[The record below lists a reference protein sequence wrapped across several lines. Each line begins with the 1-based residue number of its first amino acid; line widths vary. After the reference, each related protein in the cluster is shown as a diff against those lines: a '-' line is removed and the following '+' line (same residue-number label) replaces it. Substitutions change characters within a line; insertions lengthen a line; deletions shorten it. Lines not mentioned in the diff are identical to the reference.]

1 MTDDVTDDDT
11 RDGQDAGESAG
22 GDETFDAIAA
32 VAELEAA
39 MAAVD
44 AQGPSGGSDRYTEML
59 ESEVLEL
66 NALLEKKDEAIARA
80 EARADHAREEIE
92 RAKTRLAGEA
102 ARQLE
107 RRTNKVLLDLLEVLD
122 ELDRALSSFRE
133 GGHDPEL
140 VTGVERVQ
148 RRFVSMLES
157 HGVRRCSAMGQPFDP
172 AIHEAVTT
180 TPCPDDQDGTV
191 VAVMREGYT
200 AGDTLLRPAAV
211 VVGRA
216 G

>member
-1 MTDDVTDDDT
+1 MTDDDT
-11 RDGQDAGESAG
+11 EDRPDAG
-22 GDETFDAIAA
+22 GDEPFDAIAA

-39 MAAVD
+39 MAAVE
-44 AQGPSGGSDRYTEML
+44 AQSPAGGSDRYVEML

-66 NALLEKKDEAIARA
+66 NTLLEKKDEAIARA

-92 RAKTRLAGEA
+92 RAKARLEGEA
-102 ARQLE
+102 ARQLA
-107 RRTNKVLLDLLEVLD
+107 RRTHKVFLDLLDVLD
-122 ELDRALSSFRE
+122 ELDRALVSFRE

-148 RRFVSMLES
+148 RRFVSLLES

-172 AIHEAVTT
+172 AVHEAVTT

-200 AGDTLLRPAAV
+200 VGEDTLLRPASV
-211 VVGRA
+211 VVGRSR
-216 G
+216 